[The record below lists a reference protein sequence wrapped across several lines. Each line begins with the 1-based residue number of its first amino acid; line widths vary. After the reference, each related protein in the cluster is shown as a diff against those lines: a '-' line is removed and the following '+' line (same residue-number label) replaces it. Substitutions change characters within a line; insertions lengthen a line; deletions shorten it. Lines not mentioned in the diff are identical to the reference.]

1 MNALFGVLEESGEG
15 DLRSTMSSGLGL
27 KSSWSSLDGRVSGV
41 KALLPLVKIAPGI
54 IFCSEWGFSLQG
66 SSAQQDQGR

>member
-1 MNALFGVLEESGEG
+1 MNALFGELEESGEG

-27 KSSWSSLDGRVSGV
+27 K
-41 KALLPLVKIAPGI
+41 
-54 IFCSEWGFSLQG
+54 CGFSLQG

>member
-27 KSSWSSLDGRVSGV
+27 KSS
-41 KALLPLVKIAPGI
+41 
-54 IFCSEWGFSLQG
+54 LQG
-66 SSAQQDQGR
+66 SSAQQDEGR